1 MAMSTAGIT
10 NRGTC
15 LLLLTLMVFMT
26 PSHAFKSY
34 GADIFARSDDCPS
47 SYDYCGWDLPSNFC
61 CSSSTSCITTDS
73 ETTIICCPSGES
85 CNYIS
90 PITCDIQEQNA
101 TAHPESSIKTTLLNG
116 TLPTCGEKCCPF
128 GYTCENSLC
137 AMNTNETTQT
147 TTFSGA
153 STATSTSDS
162 TSTSTDASTIT
173 STASSTAAGATF
185 TPVTTSVST
194 TSINA
199 DSTSSKTTTSGS
211 SYPTKAVLAG
221 FFPGAI
227 FGTILALLISTC
239 IRRRTQKKRDLA
251 ESEAAKVPR
260 NWSISS
266 PIASE
271 DASYRTDFLLRSTDD
286 RHTSMSSRSMRSM
299 LNRSG
304 SCVRSLFSNG
314 HGYPRD
320 EDVPPLPTQPE
331 FPTTP
336 DMVHDPVT
344 PPRQRAPSTESI
356 KVYSPPGAFMQSRRF
371 LGPEPYPGRIARPST
386 TFTDLVQAVGFQES
400 KSQAKDGKEEKEEKE
415 PKGNLSNLKESKGS
429 FKVHHV
435 RKIT

>member
-1 MAMSTAGIT
+1 MAMSTAGIV

-15 LLLLTLMVFMT
+15 LLLLNLMVLMK
-26 PSHAFKSY
+26 PSHAFKSS
-34 GADIFARSDDCPS
+34 GAEIFSRSDDCPS

-61 CSSSTSCITTDS
+61 CASSTSCISTDS

-85 CNYIS
+85 CDYIS
-90 PITCDIQEQNA
+90 PITCDIQQQNA

-137 AMNTNETTQT
+137 AMNTNETTHT
-147 TTFSGA
+147 TTFASA
-153 STATSTSDS
+153 STATSTSGS
-162 TSTSTDASTIT
+162 STSTDTSTIT
-173 STASSTAAGATF
+173 STASTTDTAAGATF
-185 TPVTTSVST
+185 TPVTTSVSA
-194 TSINA
+194 TSLNA
-199 DSTSSKTTTSGS
+199 ESKSSTTTTSSS

-227 FGTILALLISTC
+227 FGAILALLISNC
-239 IRRRTQKKRDLA
+239 LRRRRQKKRDLA

-271 DASYRTDFLLRSTDD
+271 DASYRTDFLLRSTDE

-304 SCVRSLFSNG
+304 SRVRSLFSNG

-336 DMVHDPVT
+336 EMVHDPVT

-400 KSQAKDGKEEKEEKE
+400 KGQGKDGKEKEGKE
-415 PKGNLSNLKESKGS
+415 DKSNLSKGVKGS